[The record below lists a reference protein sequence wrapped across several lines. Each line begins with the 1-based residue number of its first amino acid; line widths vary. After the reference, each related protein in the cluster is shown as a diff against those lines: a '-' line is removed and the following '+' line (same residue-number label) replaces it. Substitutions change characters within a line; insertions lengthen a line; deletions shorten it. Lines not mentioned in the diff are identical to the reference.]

1 MKKIKKTI
9 LSILILGPALLAFA
23 QRSDLQEDYATER
36 KGNQPQAPQ
45 QHHIC
50 GQKKGQ
56 AAEEARKMGGHGE
69 GAAQICAEQKICT
82 REKA

>member
-36 KGNQPQAPQ
+36 KGN
-45 QHHIC
+45 IL
-50 GQKKGQ
+50 
-56 AAEEARKMGGHGE
+56 
-69 GAAQICAEQKICT
+69 IS
-82 REKA
+82 REKQTKNYFILFFLYVEYFDFTNFFFHYVI

>member
-36 KGNQPQAPQ
+36 KGN
-45 QHHIC
+45 IL
-50 GQKKGQ
+50 
-56 AAEEARKMGGHGE
+56 
-69 GAAQICAEQKICT
+69 IS
-82 REKA
+82 REKQKQNYFILFYFIYIWNILISRLFLNYEK